1 MYTLYIVEGKM
12 ESFILKKT
20 IIVGSYLGRMCKQAS
35 SINAEASTLNPWCV
49 IQVRFSH
56 VKDDFVARTENIF
69 SLFNIVIFRSANLK

>member
-35 SINAEASTLNPWCV
+35 SINAEASTLNP
-49 IQVRFSH
+49 
-56 VKDDFVARTENIF
+56 
-69 SLFNIVIFRSANLK
+69 